1 MGCLVAVGFLV
12 TPTLFSVLDDKQVAG
27 IIAGE
32 IFKNTSFVSLVCCVF
47 LLIYANLL
55 VKRDLNNFKLIRWLL
70 LLCICLTV
78 IGTFVIQPW
87 MSDLRETALN
97 NGAPVMMSPQA
108 KEFSKLH
115 HISSLLFTV
124 EVFASFS
131 VFWLASKSKIKN
143 YFA

>member
-1 MGCLVAVGFLV
+1 
-12 TPTLFSVLDDKQVAG
+12 
-27 IIAGE
+27 
-32 IFKNTSFVSLVCCVF
+32 
-47 LLIYANLL
+47 

-70 LLCICLTV
+70 LLCICLIV

-108 KEFSKLH
+108 TEFSKLH

-131 VFWLASKSKIKN
+131 VFWLASKTTAKS